1 MAPPL
6 TQRKITY
13 MSQQLSLKSMLVPS
27 KEVTVEYPGM
37 PGFNIQ
43 VSFLSRETL
52 QNIRKKATKTTFKN
66 RQPVEELNDDLFLE
80 LYVKGSIKG
89 WTGLKMRYL
98 EQLAPV
104 DVSDQDPESELEY
117 TEENALYLM
126 KSSVNFDSFISE
138 QVTDLGNFS
147 RSNTS
152 K

>member
-1 MAPPL
+1 MANV
-6 TQRKITY
+6 
-13 MSQQLSLKSMLVPS
+13 SLKTLLVPS
-27 KEVTVEYPGM
+27 KEVDVEYPGF
-37 PGFNIQ
+37 PGFVIS

-52 QNIRKKATKTTFKN
+52 QTIRKKSTKTTFKN

-89 WTGLKMRYL
+89 WKGLKMSYL

-104 DVSDQDPESELEY
+104 DLSGSNPDEELEY
-117 TEENALYLM
+117 NEENALYLM
-126 KSSVNFDSFISE
+126 KSSTNFDAYISE

-147 RSNTS
+147 ANKS